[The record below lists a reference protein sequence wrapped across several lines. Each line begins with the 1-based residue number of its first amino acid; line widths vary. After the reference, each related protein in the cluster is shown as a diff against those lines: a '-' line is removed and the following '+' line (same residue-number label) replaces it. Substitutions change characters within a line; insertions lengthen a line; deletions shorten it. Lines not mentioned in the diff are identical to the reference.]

1 MSRDLTPEEL
11 RQLSDAMVANG
22 YMSYEE
28 FCEELAKQGFGAN
41 PQAEE

>member
-28 FCEELAKQGFGAN
+28 FCEELERQGFGVKA
-41 PQAEE
+41 QVEE